1 LAFARPPA
9 KTASDDAEYRA
20 AAPSEKMAVR
30 TTAFLVASTV
40 IALPGAAAAGGVD
53 MSATFKA
60 LKTCSDCT
68 AAGYGWCPLRRMC
81 GGFAN
86 KECGIGPNYV
96 ADSASSKA
104 SSSAPKPKPK
114 QANKR
119 AKPAGGA
126 TNDMSAVFA
135 RLRDCGS
142 CVEAGYGWCPN
153 LRKCG
158 GFANKQCGIG
168 ERYVSAS
175 PPPRNGLWESKKAKA
190 AEAAPTADVPA
201 APSPPPATLLYA
213 GPASPPPPSK
223 AAVEV
228 SPSGATTMATA
239 SAAHLAANAT
249 TPLDESE
256 LRSMSHEQ
264 LVKRVMELQSSV
276 QSQA

>member
-1 LAFARPPA
+1 MAIRTVLLLA
-9 KTASDDAEYRA
+9 SA
-20 AAPSEKMAVR
+20 A
-30 TTAFLVASTV
+30 F
-40 IALPGAAAAGGVD
+40 ALPGADAAGGVD

-60 LKTCSDCT
+60 LKTCSECT
-68 AAGYGWCPLRRMC
+68 AAGYGWCPVRRMC

-104 SSSAPKPKPK
+104 SNTPPKPKPNPSA
-114 QANKR
+114 ANAKAKKR
-119 AKPAGGA
+119 AKPA
-126 TNDMSAVFA
+126 TNDMSATFA

-190 AEAAPTADVPA
+190 AEVAPSADVPA

-213 GPASPPPPSK
+213 GPASPPAPPK
-223 AAVEV
+223 AVKV
-228 SPSGATTMATA
+228 SPSGESIAMATA
-239 SAAHLAANAT
+239 SAAHFASNAS
-249 TPLDESE
+249 TPLDEAE
-256 LRSMSHEQ
+256 LRSMSHED
-264 LVKRVMELQSSV
+264 LVKRVMELQAAV
-276 QSQA
+276 QSL